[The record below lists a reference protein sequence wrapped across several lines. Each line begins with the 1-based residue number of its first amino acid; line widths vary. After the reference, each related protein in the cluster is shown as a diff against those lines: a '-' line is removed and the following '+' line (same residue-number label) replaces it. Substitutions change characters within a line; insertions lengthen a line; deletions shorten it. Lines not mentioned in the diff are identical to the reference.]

1 MYVGN
6 YVCVC
11 VHVCVCTC
19 VCGVCMMCE
28 CNFMPT
34 KKVTAYKNLSVQ
46 KWRKI
51 TATPQILPKTTAL
64 LGGSVFVYVII
75 KNVCKCFELVQGQ
88 LMARWKIGEVKMT
101 KLIQLNN

>member
-19 VCGVCMMCE
+19 VCGVCMMCG
-28 CNFMPT
+28 CNLMPT

-46 KWRKI
+46 R
-51 TATPQILPKTTAL
+51 
-64 LGGSVFVYVII
+64 
-75 KNVCKCFELVQGQ
+75 
-88 LMARWKIGEVKMT
+88 
-101 KLIQLNN
+101 